1 MSKIPR
7 IVLLIETS
15 RGFGRD
21 LLYGIAKYSRLHGP
35 WSFYRE
41 PGGLN
46 RVSPKLSDW
55 EPNGIIM
62 RDSAKIKPLMS
73 LGLPTILALHKQNS
87 GNSHPYPRIITD
99 SEAIGTMAAEHFL
112 DRGFENF
119 AFCGFDR
126 MKWSQIR
133 RKSFQKTVKDAGFT
147 VHVYQQP
154 KSPAKRSWINE
165 QRILSEWLSNLPKP
179 VALMACNDDRARH
192 AMEACRQA
200 NISIPDDVAILG
212 VDNDE
217 LVCELADVPLSS
229 IALSTRKAGYK
240 ASELLDKLIKG
251 KEKMRGQKIPV
262 RPTHIVT
269 RQSTDILAIDDP
281 AVSTAVKFIRENAK
295 KALQV
300 GDVANAA
307 SISRRVLEKRFRKL
321 LNRSVFEEIRR
332 VRTRHCIKL
341 LLETNMSI
349 SEIADALDFRGVAHI
364 SRYFRKEAG
373 MSLTDYRKKY
383 AS

>member
-1 MSKIPR
+1 MKKIPR

-46 RVSPKLSDW
+46 RVSPKLNDW

-62 RDSAKIKPLMS
+62 RDSAKIKSLMS
-73 LGLPTILALHKQNS
+73 LGLPTILALHKQNPS
-87 GNSHPYPRIITD
+87 PPYPRIITD
-99 SEAIGTMAAEHFL
+99 SKAIGIMGAEHFL
-112 DRGFENF
+112 DRGFRNF
-119 AFCGFDR
+119 AFCGFDN

-133 RKSFQKTVKDAGFT
+133 CENFQKRVRQAGLT
-147 VHVYQQP
+147 AHIYKQP
-154 KSPAKRSWINE
+154 KSPAQRSWRNE
-165 QRILSEWLSNLPKP
+165 QKILSEWLSSLPKP
-179 VALMACNDDRARH
+179 LALMACNDDRAQH
-192 AMEACRQA
+192 AIEACRLA
-200 NISIPDDVAILG
+200 DLSVPDDVSILG

-217 LVCELADVPLSS
+217 LICELADVPLSS
-229 IALSTRKAGYK
+229 VALSTKMAGYMS
-240 ASELLDKLIKG
+240 SELLDKLIKG
-251 KEKMRGQKIPV
+251 EEKMNSQEIPV

-281 AVSTAVKFIRENAK
+281 NVSTAVRFIRENAK

-300 GDVANAA
+300 EDVANAA
-307 SISRRVLEKRFRKL
+307 AISRRVLEKRFRKL
-321 LNRSVFEEIRR
+321 LNRSVFNEIRR
-332 VRTRHCIKL
+332 VRTKHCIKL

-349 SEIADALDFRGVAHI
+349 SEIADTLNFRGVAHI

-383 AS
+383 AP